1 MQMIFR
7 FWENLKMLYHIAEK
21 KKWCLGV
28 LLCLQPLLCGLY
40 NDDSTSLLA
49 TPTLPTAIPGSR
61 FHFGFQ
67 LTSTPDSRF
76 QVRFQL
82 TPIPDPR
89 FRFGFQLHL
98 LFTLYATLVFCNTQ
112 FLVFPRYQRRA
123 KRLSKQPISLSSK
136 PRYIV
141 AVGKKL
147 FCFELTLF
155 LSAALAFFPI
165 KYIKFFITIFLPY
178 HLYALPQ
185 I

>member
-7 FWENLKMLYHIAEK
+7 FCENLNMLHREK
-21 KKWCLGV
+21 NWCLGV
-28 LLCLQPLLCGLY
+28 LFCLQQLLCGLY

-49 TPTLPTAIPGSR
+49 TLTLPTAIPGSR
-61 FHFGFQ
+61 PHFGFQ
-67 LTSTPDSRF
+67 ITSTPDSRF

-98 LFTLYATLVFCNTQ
+98 LFTLYATLAFCNTQ

-123 KRLSKQPISLSSK
+123 KRLSKHTTSLSSK

-141 AVGKKL
+141 AVGK
-147 FCFELTLF
+147 TLF
-155 LSAALAFFPI
+155 VLKRLKKDSTMFWSNFKKAIF
-165 KYIKFFITIFLPY
+165 YFISWNR
-178 HLYALPQ
+178 
-185 I
+185 